1 MSTTTRPARF
11 VRGISSRALVIL
23 GVIALVLAGLA
34 WGVRTLDRRWGS
46 DQPVVVTAVNGTTC
60 TVQSQ
65 VDPELVMSAPCPAGT
80 GVDWT
85 ATISVGG
92 LTHRPLETGLD
103 AGLLWLWLALA
114 AVGAVSL
121 GTVGRRRSDSRRHE
135 RAAAAPISL
144 PQPLVGDDDQPVP
157 RDRWALAAPLPAGV
171 PKAFGVLGERVIYSV
186 VGAFVAFGVAVLLD
200 PMAQRV
206 GLGLA
211 GRTLIDAVVVA
222 AAGALV
228 VRICLRSVRWSR
240 EGLTVRG
247 FLTTGHYAWSDVDHV
262 TAEASET
269 TTKSG
274 QYWTLVPALV
284 LTSGERIRLGVFSQT
299 EGGWFQP
306 FRSSIAQKA
315 LSRYDILD
323 AWLASAS
330 IPVDV
335 AYEALRPW
343 KLGRVSTSEAVALS
357 DSPPAGLHR
366 APEPGSSIAAPQVS
380 VAAAPVPGEFAGFA
394 EPSVTPPAPRPRSS
408 VAVRVLLIL
417 GALLVALPAL
427 FLVVGTPLL
436 VYQLATGRQVAAVVE
451 NRVGDQCVLVD
462 SADGSSSWTTRCLGD
477 WQPRQTVQVVISSQ
491 GKPMTWVDTTAGLIA
506 LAVFCIPGVMLLTIG
521 LLLRRRQR
529 RHRPSSSGQSVVSAS
544 TSAG

>member
-1 MSTTTRPARF
+1 LQHRTRPVDQDGSGYGVGMRTITVTGHGSAGATPDT
-11 VRGISSRALVIL
+11 VDLV
-23 GVIALVLAGLA
+23 V
-34 WGVRTLDRRWGS
+34 GVRVRARSASAAMAEASAKQRGLVEALRAEGIGSADLQTRTMSCVATTDDRGAR
-46 DQPVVVTAVNGTTC
+46 VTGYEVSS
-60 TVQSQ
+60 TVDVRSR
-65 VDPELVMSAPCPAGT
+65 D
-80 GVDWT
+80 
-85 ATISVGG
+85 VGG
-92 LTHRPLETGLD
+92 
-103 AGLLWLWLALA
+103 AGA
-114 AVGAVSL
+114 
-121 GTVGRRRSDSRRHE
+121 
-135 RAAAAPISL
+135 
-144 PQPLVGDDDQPVP
+144 
-157 RDRWALAAPLPAGV
+157 
-171 PKAFGVLGERVIYSV
+171 
-186 VGAFVAFGVAVLLD
+186 
-200 PMAQRV
+200 
-206 GLGLA
+206 
-211 GRTLIDAVVVA
+211 LIDAVVVA

-343 KLGRVSTSEAVALS
+343 KLGRVSTSEVVALS

-451 NRVGDQCVLVD
+451 TRVGDQCVLVD
-462 SADGSSSWTTRCLGD
+462 NADGSSSWTTRCLGD

-529 RHRPSSSGQSVVSAS
+529 RHRPSSSGQDS
-544 TSAG
+544 TRV